1 MYEKLIQLLLLSLII
16 FISILFYK
24 IYFSNQNDKK
34 IIENKKEESTLDN
47 KSNLI
52 KNLEYNVTLD
62 DNSQYA
68 ITADESELIYVNN
81 IELVSMSNVTATFF
95 SKDGSILTITSDKAI
110 FNSSIYDTEFREN
123 VIVKYL
129 DNSILSDKLDLN
141 FNENIVTIY
150 DNVIYEGLKG
160 NILTDNIVIDLI
172 TKNVELF
179 MSNSKKKVIVN
190 TK

>member
-1 MYEKLIQLLLLSLII
+1 MKKLIQLLLLSLII

>member
-1 MYEKLIQLLLLSLII
+1 M
-16 FISILFYK
+16 
-24 IYFSNQNDKK
+24 N
-34 IIENKKEESTLDN
+34 
-47 KSNLI
+47 
-52 KNLEYNVTLD
+52 NV
-62 DNSQYA
+62 
-68 ITADESELIYVNN
+68 I
-81 IELVSMSNVTATFF
+81 ATFF
-95 SKDGSILTITSDKAI
+95 GKDGSILTITSDKAI

-150 DNVIYEGLKG
+150 DNVVYEGLKG

-179 MSNSKKKVIVN
+179 MNNSKKKVIVN